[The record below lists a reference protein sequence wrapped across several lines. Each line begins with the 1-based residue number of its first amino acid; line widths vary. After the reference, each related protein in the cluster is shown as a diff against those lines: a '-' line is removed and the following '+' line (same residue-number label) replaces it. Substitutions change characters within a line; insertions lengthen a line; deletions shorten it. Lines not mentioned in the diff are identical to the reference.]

1 MGPLPAKYSRRK
13 GLKPGN
19 HVELEGLN
27 MNRLQPYFNEPDNQG
42 EKAGI
47 NRMDLAPSHRVIIR
61 GMIWSRQ
68 NKEKERFYLLP
79 GMGGKAQRRK
89 NKVFLAW
96 SILTAVVV
104 SFALAVTFFLMNLR

>member
-1 MGPLPAKYSRRK
+1 
-13 GLKPGN
+13 
-19 HVELEGLN
+19 
-27 MNRLQPYFNEPDNQG
+27 MNRLQPYFDEPNNQE

-47 NRMDLAPSHRVIIR
+47 NRLDTAPSHRVVIG
-61 GMIWSRQ
+61 GMIRSRQ
-68 NKEKERFYLLP
+68 NKEKERFYLLA